1 MPIAPRGLLDIPKAT
16 GQEGFLGRLLIALQ
30 QAGALGIGPTP
41 LMATQLIL
49 PMSRGGASAQTI
61 LSNAAKRVFEEN
73 RAFGGHRAAERAES
87 AMGDFIKR
95 LVGPM
100 RGEPTSIQIALER
113 DPTNP
118 VKAMMTDLLMGH
130 LSPEEMAA
138 SVRVGRALFPQQ
150 FERSLTPE
158 AQKRLF
164 DFADAILAATPGGR

>member
-1 MPIAPRGLLDIPKAT
+1 MPIFPTPLRVPQAT
-16 GQEGFLGRLLIALQ
+16 GQENVLERLLLALQ

-61 LSNAAKRVFEEN
+61 LSNVAKRVHAEELE
-73 RAFGGHRAAERAES
+73 RFGSQPFTAQSKMEN
-87 AMGDFIKR
+87 FIKN
-95 LVGPM
+95 LVGPV
-100 RGEPTSIQIALER
+100 RGKPTSIQIALER

-118 VKAMMTDLLMGH
+118 VKAMMTDMLLGH